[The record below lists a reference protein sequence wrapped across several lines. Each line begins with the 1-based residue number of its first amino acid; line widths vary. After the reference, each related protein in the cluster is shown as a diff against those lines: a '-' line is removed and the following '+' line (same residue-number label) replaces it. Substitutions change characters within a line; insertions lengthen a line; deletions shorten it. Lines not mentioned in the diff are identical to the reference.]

1 MLKSLW
7 LRLAPSGPTPSEE
20 RALARYFRDE
30 GLHAEL
36 ASYLAQSDVMRA
48 GALHGHER
56 MLYAARS
63 YFAA

>member
-7 LRLAPSGPTPSEE
+7 LRLPSPGPSATEE

-30 GLHAEL
+30 GLHAEFQTL
-36 ASYLAQSDVMRA
+36 RTQESSARSEYERA
-48 GALHGHER
+48 
-56 MLYAARS
+56 LYSAHS

>member
-7 LRLAPSGPTPSEE
+7 RRFSPSNPLGSLGAAED

-30 GLHAEL
+30 GLHADLERLDAPRAHDAEL
-36 ASYLAQSDVMRA
+36 
-48 GALHGHER
+48 ER

>member
-7 LRLAPSGPTPSEE
+7 LKLASSGPSASEE

-36 ASYLAQSDVMRA
+36 DALRARSEASQS
-48 GALHGHER
+48 GFER
-56 MLYAARS
+56 MLYRA
-63 YFAA
+63 

>member
-7 LRLAPSGPTPSEE
+7 LRLSLSGTSATEE

-36 ASYLAQSDVMRA
+36 ASHLVREPGSHNEQ
-48 GALHGHER
+48 ER

-63 YFAA
+63 YFAS

>member
-7 LRLAPSGPTPSEE
+7 LRLTSPSPSVSEE

-30 GLHAEL
+30 GLHVEL
-36 ASYLAQSDVMRA
+36 EALRAQGA
-48 GALHGHER
+48 GTPAGHER
-56 MLYAARS
+56 MLYVARS

>member
-7 LRLAPSGPTPSEE
+7 LRLPSPGPSAPEE

-36 ASYLAQSDVMRA
+36 QRMRARNGEQQSDM
-48 GALHGHER
+48 ER
-56 MLYAARS
+56 TLYAARS

>member
-7 LRLAPSGPTPSEE
+7 LRLLPSTEE

-36 ASYLAQSDVMRA
+36 QGLRAQDESAGSTYERA
-48 GALHGHER
+48 
-56 MLYAARS
+56 LYNAHS

>member
-1 MLKSLW
+1 MLKFPW
-7 LRLAPSGPTPSEE
+7 LRLLPSGPGLTED

-36 ASYLAQSDVMRA
+36 E
-48 GALHGHER
+48 ALHAQEAAARPAFER
-56 MLYAARS
+56 TLYAARS

>member
-7 LRLAPSGPTPSEE
+7 LRLAPSRASGT

-36 ASYLAQSDVMRA
+36 E
-48 GALHGHER
+48 ALRVHSNYER
-56 MLYAARS
+56 SIHAARA
-63 YFAA
+63 YFSA

>member
-7 LRLAPSGPTPSEE
+7 LRLTSPSPSVADE

-36 ASYLAQSDVMRA
+36 AALRA
-48 GALHGHER
+48 RSADSPIDHER
-56 MLYAARS
+56 NLYTARS

>member
-7 LRLAPSGPTPSEE
+7 LRLSPSSPSVSEE

-30 GLHAEL
+30 GLHTEL
-36 ASYLAQSDVMRA
+36 AALRAQGGDA
-48 GALHGHER
+48 PIDHER
-56 MLYAARS
+56 NLYAARS

>member
-1 MLKSLW
+1 MLKSPW
-7 LRLAPSGPTPSEE
+7 LRLLPSGPSPTEE

-36 ASYLAQSDVMRA
+36 QGLRAYDESASSTYERALYSAQ
-48 GALHGHER
+48 
-56 MLYAARS
+56 S